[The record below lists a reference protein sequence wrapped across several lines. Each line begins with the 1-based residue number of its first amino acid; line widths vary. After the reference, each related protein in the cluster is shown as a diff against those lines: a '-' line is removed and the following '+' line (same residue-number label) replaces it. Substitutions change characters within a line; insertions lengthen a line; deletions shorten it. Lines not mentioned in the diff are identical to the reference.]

1 MSIVLRIG
9 RLLLATYEPNV
20 HFLKGKKNI
29 VRIEGLCTGCDVPH
43 RERKRDD
50 LAAAERQTMYR
61 SARLLIRA
69 LGNVNRLRLAIQKFR
84 G

>member
-1 MSIVLRIG
+1 MSIVMRIG
-9 RLLLATYEPNV
+9 RLLLATYATNV

-29 VRIEGLCTGCDVPH
+29 VRIEGLCTGCYVPH
-43 RERKRDD
+43 RERTRDD
-50 LAAAERQTMYR
+50 LAAGKRQTMYR